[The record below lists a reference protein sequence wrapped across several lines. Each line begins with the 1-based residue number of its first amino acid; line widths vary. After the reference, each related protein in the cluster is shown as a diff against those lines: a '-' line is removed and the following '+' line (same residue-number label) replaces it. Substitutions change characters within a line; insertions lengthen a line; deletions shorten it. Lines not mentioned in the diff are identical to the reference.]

1 MLLSYADPTDQRVIQ
16 VNRRIDAITG
26 RIEAERQNLGVAGV
40 EGALPEIIGAYEE
53 QLVDLEF
60 ASTAYTQALANLA
73 AARAEARRQSRYLAP
88 HVEPTRAER
97 ALYPRRGLLAG
108 LTGLF
113 LLLGWGVV
121 VLIYYNVRDSR

>member
-60 ASTAYTQALANLA
+60 ASTAYTQALATPRMSNRPGPSARSIPGA
-73 AARAEARRQSRYLAP
+73 ACSP
-88 HVEPTRAER
+88 
-97 ALYPRRGLLAG
+97 
-108 LTGLF
+108 
-113 LLLGWGVV
+113 
-121 VLIYYNVRDSR
+121 D